1 MGKYMRKAK
10 ITGDVAVMEVS
21 QATPLGVRTR
31 ARTLALQRLHSS
43 STSPPPSASA
53 SASDSCYLQLRSR
66 RLEKPPTPLSDHR
79 KTKNLHTEENPKSDS
94 RFLVSGSV
102 GSVSITQKDGFLDV
116 NEISFGENTLDFEHR
131 DSTREST
138 PCSLVMEADGT
149 VNPGSA
155 TRRTNLN
162 TTAQRTRDSILR
174 NIPSAQEMEEFFTF
188 AEQQQQRL
196 FMEKYNF
203 DVVNDLPLTGRYEWI
218 RVDY

>member
-1 MGKYMRKAK
+1 MCF
-10 ITGDVAVMEVS
+10 
-21 QATPLGVRTR
+21 VRF
-31 ARTLALQRLHSS
+31 SS
-43 STSPPPSASA
+43 FK
-53 SASDSCYLQLRSR
+53 R
-66 RLEKPPTPLSDHR
+66 
-79 KTKNLHTEENPKSDS
+79 
-94 RFLVSGSV
+94 
-102 GSVSITQKDGFLDV
+102 
-116 NEISFGENTLDFEHR
+116 
-131 DSTREST
+131 STREST
-138 PCSLVMEADGT
+138 PCSLVMEADAT

-196 FMEKYNF
+196 FMEKYVVFNSTDTVIFKRVLLSTNVKILFFINRYNF